1 MAWLNNVISDLQE
14 KFFGGEEQIIAESS
28 SLLRARETQTIKKVQ
43 QFQSRLIDLDRRLA
57 DLR

>member
-1 MAWLNNVISDLQE
+1 MTWINNVISDLQE
-14 KFFGGEEQIIAESS
+14 KFFGGEEQIIAENS
-28 SLLRARETQTIKKVQ
+28 SLLRARETQTIKKIQ